1 MSESSAPPAGRA
13 PAGLLRASLLLLLGS
28 AAAQAIPLLLGPLL
42 TRLYSPEEFGRFQLF
57 ASVATNLAVLGC
69 GRYEFA
75 LPLAR
80 DEAEAQALRRLC
92 LRLLMALTL
101 LCVPGGALAGSIGQL
116 IGTGAGRGMGLM
128 FIVLGLAMSL
138 VAMLAYS
145 IPALRRADE
154 LPDAWTQPPPEGD
167 AQPA

>member
-1 MSESSAPPAGRA
+1 VLVTAAG
-13 PAGLLRASLLLLLGS
+13 
-28 AAAQAIPLLLGPLL
+28 
-42 TRLYSPEEFGRFQLF
+42 FVFF
-57 ASVATNLAVLGC
+57 
-69 GRYEFA
+69 
-75 LPLAR
+75 
-80 DEAEAQALRRLC
+80 
-92 LRLLMALTL
+92 LTL
-101 LCVPGGALAGSIGQL
+101 PVISASNDSLWQSKVPPGLQGRCFAIQRVLSEAAMPVGYCLAGPWPSTSSSPADAGGALAGSIGQL

-154 LPDAWTQPPPEGD
+154 LPDALTQPPPAAEGD

>member
-80 DEAEAQALRRLC
+80 DEAEAQAEAARTGPAFGYQRDAASGQREAGVRPRRHDAYC
-92 LRLLMALTL
+92 AAAL
-101 LCVPGGALAGSIGQL
+101 
-116 IGTGAGRGMGLM
+116 
-128 FIVLGLAMSL
+128 
-138 VAMLAYS
+138 
-145 IPALRRADE
+145 
-154 LPDAWTQPPPEGD
+154 
-167 AQPA
+167 